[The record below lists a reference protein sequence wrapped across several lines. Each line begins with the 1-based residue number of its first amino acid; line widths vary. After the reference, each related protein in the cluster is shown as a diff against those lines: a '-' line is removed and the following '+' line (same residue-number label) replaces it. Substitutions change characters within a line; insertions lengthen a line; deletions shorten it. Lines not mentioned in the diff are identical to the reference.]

1 MRTEKQLALDKE
13 RLARERLSPFVEAA
27 MGQLIA
33 EIPHTRSGYD
43 LLRRIK
49 ARIDEACTKHWV
61 PKKRP
66 SKGRRRSQKDRA
78 ASAEWFRLNRREV
91 RDEAAGT
98 PNAYLSDTDGPS
110 ET

>member
-78 ASAEWFRLNRREV
+78 ASAE
-91 RDEAAGT
+91 
-98 PNAYLSDTDGPS
+98 
-110 ET
+110 